1 MAPLSYYSQIFHIYL
16 VIFKKSR
23 SGRRTKK
30 PVETVPLKCLNFP
43 GQAVEFM
50 IGDLRLSFDGIG
62 IM

>member
-30 PVETVPLKCLNFP
+30 PVETIPLKCLTVP
-43 GQAVEFM
+43 GHAVKFM
-50 IGDLRLSFDGIG
+50 IGNPRLSFDEIEL
-62 IM
+62 M